1 VATFALDAKGDGQNM
16 SSSVPAKR
24 ANPYKRLNLDV
35 TGSIPFSRIQSAGE
49 MGALATKVARLA
61 VQPPYPWLR
70 DAVATAADSFR
81 RCAIPLL
88 LSHGV
93 YLIGFGIIL
102 FGGILD
108 NLGVSDREGGIVYII
123 WSREIATWITGMIF
137 AGVVGSAITAD
148 LGARKIREELDAMS
162 VLGVDQIRSLAV
174 PRVIG
179 MTIAMPALAFIAL
192 LMVNTINFV
201 IAPGYFG
208 FSNGVYFDSVRNI
221 IQPSDIHLTMFL
233 KNAILGAFVGVVSC
247 YKGLSSRQGA
257 EGVGRA
263 VNETVVI
270 TYVGIWL
277 FSCLFNL
284 SYYTIFPDVSV
295 LRG

>member
-1 VATFALDAKGDGQNM
+1 MSRPVA
-16 SSSVPAKR
+16 VKR
-24 ANPYKRLNLDV
+24 RNPYKRMALDV
-35 TGSIPFSRIQSAGE
+35 TGSAPYTRLQSAGE
-49 MGALATKVARLA
+49 MGALGVKVLRLA
-61 VQPPYPWLR
+61 VRPPFPWVR
-70 DAVATAADSFR
+70 DAIGTVADSFR
-81 RCAIPLL
+81 RCALPLL

-108 NLGVSDREGGIVYII
+108 NLGVSDREGGVVYII

-162 VLGVDQIRSLAV
+162 VLGVDQIRSLIV

-192 LMVNTINFV
+192 LMVNTINFIV
-201 IAPGYFG
+201 APGYFG
-208 FSNGVYFDSVRNI
+208 FSNGVFFDSVRNI
-221 IQPSDIHLTMFL
+221 IQPSDIYLTMFL
-233 KNAILGAFVGVVSC
+233 KNAILGAFVGVVAC
-247 YKGLSSRQGA
+247 YKGLSSGQGA

-263 VNETVVI
+263 VNETVII
-270 TYVGIWL
+270 TYFGIWL

-284 SYYTIFPDVSV
+284 SYYTVFPDVSV